1 MPQEVQKFAAGRS
14 EFFHLKDAV
23 FRYDRSVKLVSLCLP
38 TALCAER
45 GAYAAQISESPLR
58 RSQYAAAP
66 IPPRGS
72 AVVYLS

>member
-1 MPQEVQKFAAGRS
+1 MPQQVEKCALGRS

-23 FRYDRSVKLVSLCLP
+23 FRYDRTVKLVSLCLP
-38 TALCAER
+38 TALCAEM

-66 IPPRGS
+66 MPPLRSS
-72 AVVYLS
+72 AVV